1 MGFRCQAAVLN
12 GEAVLPNE
20 IRACDSRLPRCSF
33 ALPLSLSHSSAVAPL
48 PHPPTACSS
57 PTNCLFLIWLHAIFC
72 IFFPLPSASFLFSAP
87 FYHIPLAFAFKKRA
101 DGTASQ
107 SSPRRSADGA
117 RCWFSPDARSQKC
130 LPRENPSDVSARAPA
145 PKRWLSVR
153 ATHQADLRVRNTLQ
167 APRY

>member
-1 MGFRCQAAVLN
+1 MGFR

-20 IRACDSRLPRCSF
+20 IRACDSRPPRCSF
-33 ALPLSLSHSSAVAPL
+33 ALPLSLFLSHSSAVAPPPL
-48 PHPPTACSS
+48 PACSS
-57 PTNCLFLIWLHAIFC
+57 PTNCLFLIWLHAIF
-72 IFFPLPSASFLFSAP
+72 FYFFFHFPLLPFYSP
-87 FYHIPLAFAFKKRA
+87 HHFYHIPLAFAFKKRA

-130 LPRENPSDVSARAPA
+130 LPRESPSDVSARAPA